1 MLNVSGPSGTPRAPA
16 RPATR
21 STEERA
27 FAPPASGV
35 LASPTGSRPA
45 PYLFRHAVPSLFRHT
60 LAPRTPCSTRSSRH
74 SSFSSEASVHCR
86 CSPSFSSSPSPRSL
100 RFSVGTR
107 DGRAIGLVLP
117 ASRPVSRNRSA
128 SWSTEP
134 EGFTGC
140 QASGVR
146 AVLVSHSRARR
157 RSNPGMQRTRYARR

>member
-1 MLNVSGPSGTPRAPA
+1 MLNVSCPPGTPRAPA

-45 PYLFRHAVPSLFRHT
+45 RYLLRHAVPSLFRHT
-60 LAPRTPCSTRSSRH
+60 LAPHTHHRPRSSRH
-74 SSFSSEASVHCR
+74 SSFSCAASVGCR

-107 DGRAIGLVLP
+107 DGRAIGPVPP
-117 ASRPVSRNRSA
+117 ASRPVGRNRSA
-128 SWSTEP
+128 AWSTEP

-146 AVLVSHSRARR
+146 AVLVSRSHARR